1 MIGSVAV
8 KGIAAS
14 SRLEGM
20 CVTTMVLSKPLRSP
34 NLPAAMLEAA
44 WSSPAAKNMVPIS
57 CGVAP

>member
-1 MIGSVAV
+1 M
-8 KGIAAS
+8 
-14 SRLEGM
+14 
-20 CVTTMVLSKPLRSP
+20 TTMVLSKPLRSP